1 MLTNATEPLI
11 AAPASLNGEGRV
23 NPIAYREGVYR
34 TPPTKRSLLARLSP
48 WWAYYP
54 ALVLTIFRASA
65 KAKRGQYTS
74 WDWVESS
81 YKLFHGLEK
90 IGVQIEITGVQ
101 HLQQADRPC
110 LIVGNHMSTL
120 ETALL
125 PAIIQPFRDVTFVVK
140 RSLIDYPVFKH
151 VMRSRNPIA
160 VSQTN
165 PREDLKI
172 VLEEGVKRLDSGLSL
187 VVFPEG
193 RRTPVFDPARFN
205 TLGVKLAQR
214 ANVPI
219 VPLALKT
226 DAWHLG
232 KGWFTDFGVIDTS
245 KKVRFAFGE
254 QLRVVGRRGDEQQA
268 ILNFIQSH
276 LAKWEAEDRLQA
288 E

>member
-1 MLTNATEPLI
+1 MLTDAVQRTMETS
-11 AAPASLNGEGRV
+11 ASSASDGRV
-23 NPIAYREGVYR
+23 NPIAFRDGGYR
-34 TPPTKRSLLARLSP
+34 TPPMKRSLLARLSP

-54 ALVLTIFRASA
+54 ALVRTIFLASA

-81 YKLFHGLEK
+81 YELFHGLEK
-90 IGVQIEITGVQ
+90 IGVQIEITGAE
-101 HLQQADRPC
+101 HLQQAERPC

-165 PREDLKI
+165 PRDDLKV
-172 VLEEGVKRLDSGLSL
+172 VLEEGAKRLESGLSL

-193 RRTPVFDPARFN
+193 RRTPVFDPAKFN

-214 ANVPI
+214 AKVPI

-232 KGWFTDFGVIDTS
+232 RGWLADFGVIDTS

-254 QLRVVGRRGDEQQA
+254 QLRVAGRRGDEQQA
-268 ILNFIQSH
+268 IINFIKSH
-276 LAKWEAEDRLQA
+276 LANWEAEDRGQVN
-288 E
+288 